1 MTQIKRLTLLFSLLL
16 ATAGMRAQTNGSNSS
31 YSRFGLGTLNE
42 QSQSFNRGM
51 GGVSQGIR
59 SGQVVNMQNP
69 ASYSAIDSLSFIFD
83 VGMGLQYGHLSNGS
97 NGVKAFNASLE
108 NINAGFRLARGLG
121 MSFGFVP
128 YSTIGYNFNT
138 EARVGSSYTS
148 AQPITTRTT
157 YYGNGG
163 LHELYIGAGWNP
175 FAGLSIGANI
185 GYLWGD
191 YDHSLAQ
198 NFYEGTS
205 STASTAY
212 NAQNEVW
219 SGNLKTYKLDIGLQY
234 PIRIGKSDQLTLGA
248 SMSLGHT
255 IKSKIGLIRYTSLG
269 DTIQSQARN
278 AFEMPHTFG
287 AGVSWK
293 HGEQLT
299 LAADYRMEQWKGC
312 KTPVSQA
319 TQTANNIRVTTDQYM
334 DMHHVAVGA
343 EYTHDLYG
351 KYRQRI
357 TYRMGASYSSPYVK
371 VNGHDGPKEYSITAG
386 VGLPLGLRERSRVNA
401 SVEWRHRAPSGS
413 GLISENYFML
423 HLGITFSEA
432 WFAKFRFQ

>member
-1 MTQIKRLTLLFSLLL
+1 
-16 ATAGMRAQTNGSNSS
+16 
-31 YSRFGLGTLNE
+31 
-42 QSQSFNRGM
+42 
-51 GGVSQGIR
+51 
-59 SGQVVNMQNP
+59 
-69 ASYSAIDSLSFIFD
+69 
-83 VGMGLQYGHLSNGS
+83 
-97 NGVKAFNASLE
+97 
-108 NINAGFRLARGLG
+108 
-121 MSFGFVP
+121 
-128 YSTIGYNFNT
+128 
-138 EARVGSSYTS
+138 
-148 AQPITTRTT
+148 
-157 YYGNGG
+157 
-163 LHELYIGAGWNP
+163 
-175 FAGLSIGANI
+175 
-185 GYLWGD
+185 
-191 YDHSLAQ
+191 
-198 NFYEGTS
+198 
-205 STASTAY
+205 
-212 NAQNEVW
+212 VW

-299 LAADYRMEQWKGC
+299 LAADYRMEQWEGC

-319 TQTANNIRVTTDQYM
+319 TQAANNIRVTTDQYI

-371 VNGHDGPKEYSITAG
+371 VNGHDGPKEYSVESVVHNRMSEVDVKALAEI
-386 VGLPLGLRERSRVNA
+386 LKKKA
-401 SVEWRHRAPSGS
+401 SEGWKLVSVIDDDG
-413 GLISENYFML
+413 GKLISS
-423 HLGITFSEA
+423 LGGSETA
-432 WFAKFRFQ
+432 SLSGGTLNTKEDRVILIFERPVQDTRRVR